1 MKRVVFS
8 LFIFLS
14 FFMNSCEP
22 PIIYK
27 IITVR
32 NVSSYDLR
40 INFGFDDS
48 LTSTSVYIGIDK
60 SYTTNFKEI
69 ELKRNENTSFLLE
82 GRGLLDPNDVVKI
95 IYALNLDTNNVI
107 EVDNNNKNLFIET
120 YSNRTKTDYLLEI
133 NDDLLN

>member
-1 MKRVVFS
+1 MKRFIFS

-48 LTSTSVYIGIDK
+48 YM
-60 SYTTNFKEI
+60 TNFKEI
-69 ELKRNENTSFLLE
+69 ELKRNEITSFLLE
-82 GRGLLDPNDVVKI
+82 GRDLPDPNNVVKI
-95 IYALNLDTNNVI
+95 IYTLNLDTNGVI
-107 EVDNNNKNLFIET
+107 EVDNNNKNLFVET
-120 YSNRTKTDYLLEI
+120 SSNGTKTDYLLEI